1 MTRLLIDRVVP
12 PGDTLSALDAA
23 ILGTSTEA
31 GPWDGLWASEAR
43 HDPFLTLGFAAEHTE
58 RLTLGTSIAVAF
70 SRSPMTVAHTA
81 YDLQR
86 LSEGRFV
93 LGLGSQVRAH
103 IERRFNMPWSSPAAR
118 MRDYVGALHAIWQ
131 SWRTSE
137 PLEYRGEFY
146 EHTLMTPF
154 FSPPALAFSDPQ
166 VYVAAVG
173 PAMTKVAGEVADGVI
188 LHGFTTP
195 RYIREVSVPALA
207 EGRRRAGRGDDE
219 VAVSLMAFVVTGR
232 TEIEMARAALAV
244 REQIAFYA
252 STPAYRPVMD
262 LHGWG
267 EVADELSVLARRGGD
282 SWASMTD
289 LIDESMLAE
298 FAVVAEPGRI
308 ASAIMERYSGV
319 VDRLSFYT
327 PYPGA
332 ERMWDDIA
340 HDLLLAHPVEPI
352 RPTGASA

>member
-1 MTRLLIDRVVP
+1 MTRLLIDRVVS

-23 ILGTSTEA
+23 LLGASTEA
-31 GPWDGLWASEAR
+31 GPWDGLWVSEAR

-70 SRSPMTVAHTA
+70 ARSPMTLAHTA

-103 IERRFNMPWSSPAAR
+103 IERRFSMPWSSPAAR
-118 MRDYVGALHAIWQ
+118 MREYVEALRAIWQ
-131 SWRTSE
+131 SWRTGDS
-137 PLEYRGEFY
+137 LNFRGDFY
-146 EHTLMTPF
+146 QHTLMTPF
-154 FSPPALAFSDPQ
+154 FAPPPLTVGDPPI
-166 VYVAAVG
+166 YVAAVG
-173 PAMTKVAGEVADGVI
+173 PEMTKTAGEVADGVI

-195 RYIREVSVPALA
+195 RYIREVTIPALA
-207 EGRRRAGRGDDE
+207 EGRDRRGRGDDDVS
-219 VAVSLMAFVVTGR
+219 VAMMAFVVTGR
-232 TEIEMARAALAV
+232 TETEMTQAAEAV

-267 EVADELSVLARRGGD
+267 DVADELSVLARRGGE
-282 SWASMTD
+282 SWARMTD
-289 LIDESMLAE
+289 LINDAMLEE
-298 FAVVAEPGRI
+298 FAVVAEPGRV
-308 ASAIMERYSGV
+308 AAAIVRRFGGLV
-319 VDRLSFYT
+319 NRLSFYT

-332 ERMWDDIA
+332 ERMWEDIA
-340 HDLLLAHPVEPI
+340 HDLLLAQPVEPT